1 MWIRKQALP
10 GVGSTPL
17 LSSAAL
23 RLQERNLTS
32 LSLSLSTHIWT
43 CRLPLLVTDGKNKVV
58 HVEGLTQF
66 GERANEPRKHVQL
79 SHPRFVNDD

>member
-1 MWIRKQALP
+1 MRIRKQALL

-32 LSLSLSTHIWT
+32 PSLSLSTHIWT
-43 CRLPLLVTDGKNKVV
+43 CRLPLLVIDGKNEVV
-58 HVEGLTQF
+58 HVEGLTRC
-66 GERANEPRKHVQL
+66 GERAEEPRKHVQL